1 MWGWLTRRCRYTA
14 GRILA
19 RLGRIDD
26 ERALYAGAVAE
37 RYYFHPQQRPMLLL
51 PGLGDAPSPSAEV
64 LTALA
69 PTIVLLERNAA
80 AIRAELVATG
90 ALGLAT
96 EGVGGDSSGGGEEVA
111 SSTPPNGASIISP
124 APEGFITDKE
134 RLSGTSALWVQG
146 VLVRGGRSVPMF
158 VSPSRPHLVR
168 AGGHR
173 CRKSIGA

>member
-1 MWGWLTRRCRYTA
+1 MMGWLTRRCRYAA

-19 RLGRIDD
+19 RLGRMDD

-51 PGLGDAPSPSAEV
+51 PGLGDAPSPSEKV

-69 PTIVLLERNAA
+69 PTIALLERNAV

-90 ALGLAT
+90 ALRLDT
-96 EGVGGDSSGGGEEVA
+96 EGVGGGSGGGDEEVA
-111 SSTPPNGASIISP
+111 SSAPPKGSSIISP
-124 APEGFITDKE
+124 PPEGFITDKE

-146 VLVRGGRSVPMF
+146 VLVRGGRSVFMF
-158 VSPSRPHLVR
+158 V
-168 AGGHR
+168 
-173 CRKSIGA
+173 